1 MVLCTTRPEPG
12 RVATTRARRIA
23 VSILV
28 RFAPEAVTT
37 TEHYNKVIRRLQDTG
52 GFPAEG
58 LEYHVYFLADGN
70 VRVSDGA
77 KG

>member
-1 MVLCTTRPEPG
+1 
-12 RVATTRARRIA
+12 

-37 TEHYNKVIRRLQDTG
+37 TEQYDEVIRRLEDAG
-52 GFPAEG
+52 GFPVEG
-58 LEYHVYFLADGN
+58 LEYHVCFLVDGN